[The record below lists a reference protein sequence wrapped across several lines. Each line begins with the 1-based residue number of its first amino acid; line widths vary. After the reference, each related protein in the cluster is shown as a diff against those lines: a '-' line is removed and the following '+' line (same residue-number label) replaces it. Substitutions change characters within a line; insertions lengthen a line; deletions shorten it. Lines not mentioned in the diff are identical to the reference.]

1 MKFGIITNTRKPQ
14 AIKLLPELKNWLKNQ
29 NQEVISEDNF
39 EEKPKNSNTIRKEIV
54 KKSEILIS
62 LGGDGTI
69 LGTAQIVGESQKP
82 ILGVN
87 FGTLGFLTETNVS
100 ELYEHLK
107 KIING
112 NYKIEQRFPLEGS
125 FKGKKFFALNDFVI
139 EKGKFTRLIETK
151 VEVNGDFVN
160 TYLSDGV
167 IIATPT
173 GSTAY
178 SLSCGGPVV
187 TPETEV
193 VVLTPVSPHNL
204 TTRPLVFPIQNEI
217 SIQVLSS
224 ESSPSLSA
232 DGMFVGS
239 LSSRE
244 VFTVK
249 KSNFSVNLIRCSDKS
264 FYDILRAKLHWGE
277 DTRSSVGKKN

>member
-1 MKFGIITNTRKPQ
+1 MKFGVITNTRKPQ
-14 AIKLLPELKNWLKNQ
+14 AIKLLPELKEWLKTQ
-29 NQEVISEDNF
+29 NQIVVSEGDFSQETKSPNQ
-39 EEKPKNSNTIRKEIV
+39 IRKEIV
-54 KKSEILIS
+54 KKSDVLIS

-69 LGTAQIVGESQKP
+69 LATAQIVGESQKP

-107 KIING
+107 KIISG
-112 NYKIEQRFPLEGS
+112 NYKIEKRFPLAGS

-178 SLSCGGPVV
+178 SLSCGGPIV

-217 SIQVLSS
+217 SIQVVSS

-232 DGMFVGS
+232 DGMFVSS
-239 LSSRE
+239 LSSGE
-244 VFTVK
+244 VFTVR
-249 KSNFSVNLIRCSDKS
+249 KSNFSVNLIRCSNKS

-277 DTRSSVGKKN
+277 DTRNSAGKKN

>member
-1 MKFGIITNTRKPQ
+1 MNFGIITNTLKPQ
-14 AIKLLPELKNWLKNQ
+14 AINLLPDLKIWLRNQ
-29 NQEVISEDNF
+29 NQTVVSEEDF
-39 EEKPKNSNTIRKEIV
+39 ATGSKNSNQIRKEIV
-54 KKSEILIS
+54 KQSDVLIS

-69 LGTAQIVGESQKP
+69 LATAQIVGESQKP

-100 ELYEHLK
+100 ELYAHLK
-107 KIING
+107 KIIIG

-125 FKGKKFFALNDFVI
+125 FKGKKSFALNDFVI

-178 SLSCGGPVV
+178 SLSCGGPIV

-193 VVLTPVSPHNL
+193 VILTPVSPHNL

-217 SIQVLSS
+217 SIQVVSS

-232 DGMFVGS
+232 DGMFVNS
-239 LSSRE
+239 LNKGE
-244 VFTVK
+244 IFTVR
-249 KSNFSVNLIRCSDKS
+249 KSKFSVNLIRCSDKS

>member
-1 MKFGIITNTRKPQ
+1 M
-14 AIKLLPELKNWLKNQ
+14 KLLPNLKSWLKERNQ
-29 NQEVISEDNF
+29 IVASEEDF
-39 EEKPKNSNTIRKEIV
+39 SESAKNPNRIRKEIV
-54 KKSEILIS
+54 KKSDVLIS

-69 LGTAQIVGESQKP
+69 LATAQVIGESQKP

-87 FGTLGFLTETNVS
+87 LGTLGFLTETNVS

-107 KIING
+107 KIISG
-112 NYKIEQRFPLEGS
+112 NFKIEKRFSLEGS

-151 VEVNGDFVN
+151 VDVNGDFVN
-160 TYLSDGV
+160 NYLSDG
-167 IIATPT
+167 IIISTPT

-178 SLSCGGPVV
+178 SLSCGGPIV

-217 SIQVLSS
+217 SIQVASP
-224 ESSPSLSA
+224 ESLPSLSA
-232 DGMFVGS
+232 DGMFVSS
-239 LSSRE
+239 LSSGE
-244 VFTVK
+244 VFK
-249 KSNFSVNLIRCSDKS
+249 IRKSNFSVNLIRCSDKS
-264 FYDILRAKLHWGE
+264 FYDILRTKLHWGE
-277 DTRSSVGKKN
+277 DARSSVGKKS